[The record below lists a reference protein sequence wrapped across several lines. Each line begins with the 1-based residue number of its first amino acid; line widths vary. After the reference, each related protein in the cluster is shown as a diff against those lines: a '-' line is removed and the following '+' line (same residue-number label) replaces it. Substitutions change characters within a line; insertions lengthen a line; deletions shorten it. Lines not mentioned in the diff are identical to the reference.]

1 VSRVLLT
8 GARGFIGRH
17 AVAPLLAAGH
27 EVHAVTAAEAAPA
40 DDRITWHS
48 ADLLESA
55 DVAREVSAD
64 VLVHLA
70 WYVEPG
76 QYWTS
81 PLNVRWVEAS
91 LALLRAFAAAGGRRA
106 VLAGTS
112 AEYDWSAAGERC
124 REYETP
130 LRPATLYG
138 AAKFGLH
145 AVAERYAAEAAFQLV
160 WGRIFFVYGPGE
172 PEGRLVPSVGRA
184 LLAGEPVP
192 TTRGEQVRD
201 FMHVEDVGG
210 AFARLA
216 DADVTG
222 AVNVASGE
230 GVTVARVVNELA
242 EAAGHSELLRP
253 GALPEREGDPPRL
266 VADVTRLRDEAGFV
280 PRIGLADGLRSTLE
294 WLRTSE
300 SRTSLPSP

>member
-1 VSRVLLT
+1 VTRVLLT

-17 AVAPLLAAGH
+17 AVAPLIAAGH
-27 EVHAVTAAEAAPA
+27 EVHAVMSTETPPP
-40 DDRITWHS
+40 DDRVTWHS

-55 DVAREVSAD
+55 DVVRDVSPE

-70 WYVEPG
+70 WYVEPRL
-76 QYWTS
+76 YWTS
-81 PLNVRWVEAS
+81 PLNLRWVEAS
-91 LALLRAFAAAGGRRA
+91 LALLRAFADVQGRRA

-112 AEYDWSAAGERC
+112 AEYDWTAAGERC

-138 AAKFGLH
+138 AAKFALH
-145 AVAERYAAEAAFQLV
+145 AVAERYAAEAGFELA

-172 PEGRLVPSVGRA
+172 PDGRLVPSVGRS
-184 LLAGEPVP
+184 LLAGEPVL
-192 TTRGEQVRD
+192 TTRGEQIRD
-201 FMHVEDVGG
+201 FMHVEDVAG

-216 DADVTG
+216 DAGVTG

-230 GVTVARVVNELA
+230 PVTVARVVDELA
-242 EAAGHSELLRP
+242 AAAGRPELLRP

-280 PRIGLADGLRSTLE
+280 PRIDLADGLRSTLE

-300 SRTSLPSP
+300 PQKSLPS